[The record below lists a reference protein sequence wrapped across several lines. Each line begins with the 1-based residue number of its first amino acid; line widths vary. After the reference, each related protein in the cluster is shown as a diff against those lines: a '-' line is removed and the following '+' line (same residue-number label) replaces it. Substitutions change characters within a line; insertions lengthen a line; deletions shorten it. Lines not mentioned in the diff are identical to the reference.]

1 MNNTIIIPF
10 SKKKM
15 VKLLGLYILVMLGIA
30 AIIFFILSA
39 DSINLFYL
47 MLFIVLFIA
56 GTYLFYKHIQELWR
70 SNKKNEGVILTPD
83 YLKSNATP
91 LGKRVGEIPWS
102 EIASIGKVNYYG
114 QHIHIKLKHPEN
126 YLSKI
131 KSKEIRNGFEGI
143 HINDSE
149 LEITFEELEKLI
161 KEYFAKYGDS

>member
-1 MNNTIIIPF
+1 MNHTIIPF

-15 VKLLGLYILVMLGIA
+15 LKLTGLYILIMLGIA
-30 AIIFFILSA
+30 AIIVFILSA
-39 DSINLFYL
+39 DRISLYYLALFV
-47 MLFIVLFIA
+47 VLFII

-114 QHIHIKLKHPEN
+114 QHIHIKLKHPEKYVN
-126 YLSKI
+126 QLKGMSKDFTDIYL
-131 KSKEIRNGFEGI
+131 
-143 HINDSE
+143 NDSE
-149 LEITFEELEKLI
+149 LEISFEELEKLI
-161 KEYFAKYGDS
+161 HEYFQKYR